1 MLTVLDGGASRRP
14 RRPRRPCF
22 IIDLIRLH
30 VEDFSWCVNRT
41 VIDATYCSIEIVAAA
56 AAAAAASSSSEGR
69 RGDVAGEW
77 LLSSYAVIFLKIF
90 RMEGEV
96 GRSGGGRGG
105 EEEEVVNLKF
115 LLGKY
120 FNLIELV
127 CC

>member
-1 MLTVLDGGASRRP
+1 
-14 RRPRRPCF
+14 
-22 IIDLIRLH
+22 
-30 VEDFSWCVNRT
+30 
-41 VIDATYCSIEIVAAA
+41 
-56 AAAAAASSSSEGR
+56 
-69 RGDVAGEW
+69 
-77 LLSSYAVIFLKIF
+77 
-90 RMEGEV
+90 MEGEV